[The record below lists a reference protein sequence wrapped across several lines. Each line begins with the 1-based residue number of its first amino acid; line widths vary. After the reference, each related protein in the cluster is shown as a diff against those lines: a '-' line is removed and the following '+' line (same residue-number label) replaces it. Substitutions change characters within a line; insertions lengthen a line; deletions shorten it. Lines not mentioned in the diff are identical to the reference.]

1 MDLDDD
7 GQSSSGWVA
16 QTGRVS
22 LGEGDAEN
30 GAMSQSDSKQLYDA
44 VLGKSWDTGAQAD
57 EAGALPPP
65 YTERSTFYLIPK
77 SYLRDLSQHA
87 LDGGEGTPPSL
98 DITPLVAC
106 TTPTELTALIPGH
119 ESEPQKQLFWRLRDG
134 LQEDE
139 DFIYVGSMGWEAL
152 VKAYNYPADSPQ
164 LPRLC
169 LAGER
174 IEIALQTYRLHVV
187 STEPSIP
194 VPPAAPPAPITITA
208 PSTTTYSE
216 LKTFVRAL
224 FADKISVGAPLRLWT
239 LDTQESPSSLE
250 IDAKDMPK
258 LSAKMMSGN
267 DKTLADGGFA
277 DGDDIVL
284 EVSSSSSAGAVDWPL
299 TADANGNATE
309 KLQPLFGK
317 PAFYSGNSAAG
328 SSTSSLAAFNKP
340 QTRSQSRTR
349 SGHGLVGLNNLGNT
363 CFMASATQCLSN
375 TSVLADYF
383 LCELSSGALKLI
395 SAGVYREELNPDNP
409 LGMHGQ
415 VAEAFGETLE
425 ALWTS
430 PAHSS
435 FSPRR
440 LKSTCSRFAPQFAG
454 YGQHDTQEF
463 LAFLL
468 DGLHEDLNR
477 IKKKPYIEK
486 PDWKPGGGDR
496 ELAELGKECWEGY
509 KKRND
514 SVIVDLF
521 QGQLQSTLV
530 CPECH
535 KESITM
541 DPFMYLTVPMPITQT
556 RTFKC
561 IYFPKDT
568 DLAPVNVQLLVPAN
582 ASFSTVKEKLGQL
595 LQTNGN
601 NIVGFDCWK
610 GGIYAWWLDSDPNT
624 EAKDHDVAI
633 FHDVGV
639 PVTATHKAVG
649 TVPTDGSVTVPV
661 YTFRPNDSP
670 RSSFSRGDSAPS
682 EGCLEPF
689 FITLSKE
696 EAMDPAAV
704 REAVMRGYS
713 RLVKPEQ
720 RNALFVKPNAP
731 QAQPLPDVD
740 DEDDE
745 VAEIR
750 VDEEDAEGID
760 PTMLAPPSVEGIPR
774 STSSLSI
781 ASQSGRVVARG
792 DLFKIYV
799 ADAASAE
806 SNSSGMSFFKKQDP
820 NVHNLYRGNPSGA
833 QGSWS
838 SLEKRARAKRPV
850 LQRMASSFSNL
861 VGTSNSAAG
870 SAANSDDE
878 AEAEDSK
885 QPKQPAACVRPGE
898 ALFVQ
903 WKNSKFEEFFEPRR
917 EQLLRGLEL
926 VVDPAIAKDAEK
938 KGRGRAITLD
948 DCLDEF
954 SKEETLGQDD
964 LWYCPVCKK
973 HQPATKKLEI
983 YKAPDILVI
992 CIKRF
997 GSARTLRDKL
1007 DHMVS
1012 FPNEGLDL
1020 DERIG
1025 ERRITQS
1032 LHLTPEEAKHYG
1044 IEHSTEPFI
1053 YDLYAVD
1060 NHFGGLGGGHYTAF
1074 CRNKDDHQWYN
1085 YDDSRVSKASAEGV
1099 QSRAAYLLFY
1109 KRRTERPIGGISRIK
1124 AEEASRHV
1132 TPMPSEPASPVLGP
1146 SVPASAMAS
1155 SFPSM
1160 PGTPLQPS
1168 PTVSPQGSD
1177 DSDDDVPL
1185 GRSRAAPA
1193 TVSDLTA
1200 AGAQVGFGNTMWGAA
1215 AVPPPTAHGFGLPT
1229 PDASDS
1235 EAPETSNGEQGLG
1248 GSYHVV
1254 RSDGTSESAE
1264 MVSAPSPPSE

>member
-1 MDLDDD
+1 
-7 GQSSSGWVA
+7 
-16 QTGRVS
+16 
-22 LGEGDAEN
+22 
-30 GAMSQSDSKQLYDA
+30 
-44 VLGKSWDTGAQAD
+44 
-57 EAGALPPP
+57 
-65 YTERSTFYLIPK
+65 
-77 SYLRDLSQHA
+77 
-87 LDGGEGTPPSL
+87 
-98 DITPLVAC
+98 
-106 TTPTELTALIPGH
+106 
-119 ESEPQKQLFWRLRDG
+119 
-134 LQEDE
+134 
-139 DFIYVGSMGWEAL
+139 
-152 VKAYNYPADSPQ
+152 
-164 LPRLC
+164 
-169 LAGER
+169 
-174 IEIALQTYRLHVV
+174 
-187 STEPSIP
+187 
-194 VPPAAPPAPITITA
+194 
-208 PSTTTYSE
+208 
-216 LKTFVRAL
+216 
-224 FADKISVGAPLRLWT
+224 
-239 LDTQESPSSLE
+239 
-250 IDAKDMPK
+250 
-258 LSAKMMSGN
+258 
-267 DKTLADGGFA
+267 
-277 DGDDIVL
+277 
-284 EVSSSSSAGAVDWPL
+284 
-299 TADANGNATE
+299 
-309 KLQPLFGK
+309 
-317 PAFYSGNSAAG
+317 
-328 SSTSSLAAFNKP
+328 
-340 QTRSQSRTR
+340 
-349 SGHGLVGLNNLGNT
+349 
-363 CFMASATQCLSN
+363 
-375 TSVLADYF
+375 
-383 LCELSSGALKLI
+383 
-395 SAGVYREELNPDNP
+395 
-409 LGMHGQ
+409 MHGQ

-425 ALWTS
+425 QLWTS

-530 CPECH
+530 CPECN

-541 DPFMYLTVPMPITQT
+541 DPFMYLTVPMPIAQT

-561 IYFPKDT
+561 IFFPKDT

-582 ASFSTVKEKLGQL
+582 ASFSVVKEKLGQL
-595 LQTNGN
+595 MKTNGA

-661 YTFRPNDSP
+661 YTFRPSDSP
-670 RSSFSRGDSAPS
+670 RSSFSRDSAPS

-713 RLVKPEQ
+713 RLVKPEL
-720 RNALFVKPNAP
+720 RTALFVKPNAP
-731 QAQPLPDVD
+731 QAQPLPDIE
-740 DEDDE
+740 DEDED

-750 VDEEDAEGID
+750 VDESDAES
-760 PTMLAPPSVEGIPR
+760 TSTLKLAPPPAEIIPR
-774 STSSLSI
+774 STSSLSL

-806 SNSSGMSFFKKQDP
+806 SNSSGMSFFKKSDP

-878 AEAEDSK
+878 GDAEDPK

-903 WKNSKFEEFFEPRR
+903 WKSSKFDEFFEPRR
-917 EQLLRGLEL
+917 EQLLRGLDL

-1007 DHMVS
+1007 DHMVT
-1012 FPNEGLDL
+1012 FPEEGLDL

-1032 LHLTPEEAKHYG
+1032 LKLTPEEAKHYG

-1074 CRNKDDHQWYN
+1074 CRNKVDHQWYN
-1085 YDDSRVSKASAEGV
+1085 YDDSRVSRASAENV

-1132 TPMPSEPASPVLGP
+1132 TPMPSEPASPALGP

-1168 PTVSPQGSD
+1168 PTVSPQTSD

-1185 GRSRAAPA
+1185 GRSRAAGTGGASGGMSPMPNL
-1193 TVSDLTA
+1193 SA
-1200 AGAQVGFGNTMWGAA
+1200 AGAQVGFGNTLWGAA
-1215 AVPPPTAHGFGLPT
+1215 AVPPATAHGFGLGLPT

-1235 EAPETSNGEQGLG
+1235 EGPGAQERIGESYPRGEDTSDEA
-1248 GSYHVV
+1248 
-1254 RSDGTSESAE
+1254 DF
-1264 MVSAPSPPSE
+1264 VSAPSPPSE